1 MSPWV
6 IVILFPPR
14 RIAIPAGLRT
24 NEEASTPIAPIA
36 PERAVKRAE
45 PEYSL
50 AEASPTAVI
59 SL

>member
-1 MSPWV
+1 
-6 IVILFPPR
+6 
-14 RIAIPAGLRT
+14 LRT

-45 PEYSL
+45 PEYPL